1 MQIDPRPVDDRPTGE
16 TWFTVLDG
24 RTPVTSGE
32 IAAGPLWLRSRGLEI
47 GDVIPAA
54 NGGDAVSVVGSVLV
68 PALDEDAVGGT
79 VVVADRH
86 DLSADVPVTNTLIR
100 LAPGAD
106 RDEALERIRD
116 VLPAGSITPRSTALV
131 PTEVSNVGR
140 TLGLQRLLSVFLG
153 LIAVVALAHALAST
167 VRDRA
172 GDLFILRAVG
182 FTPRQAGMTI
192 GWMSVT
198 NTVVGLVIGIP
209 CGILLGSVV
218 WRAVSEAVGI
228 GPDATVPW
236 QAAAIV
242 AVSGLVLTVAV
253 AVVPAWRAAHVR
265 RDALD

>member
-1 MQIDPRPVDDRPTGE
+1 
-16 TWFTVLDG
+16 
-24 RTPVTSGE
+24 
-32 IAAGPLWLRSRGLEI
+32 
-47 GDVIPAA
+47 
-54 NGGDAVSVVGSVLV
+54 VSVVGSVLV

-86 DLSADVPVTNTLIR
+86 DLAQAAVTNTLVR
-100 LAPGAD
+100 LVPGTD
-106 RDEALERIRD
+106 RDEALDRIRD

-140 TLGLQRLLSVFLG
+140 TLGLQRMLSVFLG

-198 NTVVGLVIGIP
+198 NTVVGLAIGIP
-209 CGILLGSVV
+209 CGIFVGSVV
-218 WRAVSEAVGI
+218 WRAVSDAIGI

-236 QAAAIV
+236 QGAVIV